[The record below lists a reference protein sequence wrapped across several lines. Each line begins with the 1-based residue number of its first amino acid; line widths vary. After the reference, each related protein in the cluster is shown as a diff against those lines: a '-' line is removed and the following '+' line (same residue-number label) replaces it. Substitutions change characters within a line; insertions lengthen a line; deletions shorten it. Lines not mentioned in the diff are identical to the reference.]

1 MQTQFIGA
9 TWILQPIVPYYQA
22 PAGAD
27 SILLETGDHLLLE
40 TGDLLLSE

>member
-1 MQTQFIGA
+1 MQTKYIGA
-9 TWILQPIVPYYQA
+9 PWLLQPIVPFYQA

-40 TGDLLLSE
+40 TGDRLLKE